1 MCLGCLSLKS
11 FEKPLSADEEKEI
24 LELFRGGDS
33 KARDILIEKNM
44 RLVAHMTKKYS
55 TPDRDIQD
63 LISVG
68 TVGLIKA
75 INSFKPDKG
84 IRLATYAAK
93 CIDNELLM
101 MLRAEKK
108 RAREV
113 SIYEPIGTDKE
124 GNEISIIEIVGED
137 EPDVVG
143 DYIFSQRIS
152 CLKEKMDTVLNE
164 REKTIIIHRYG
175 LFGNGEKTQCE
186 MAKEL
191 GISRSYVSRIE
202 KKALEKLKKL
212 LEDNHL

>member
-1 MCLGCLSLKS
+1 MKS

-101 MLRAEKK
+101 MLRAEK
-108 RAREV
+108 
-113 SIYEPIGTDKE
+113 
-124 GNEISIIEIVGED
+124 
-137 EPDVVG
+137 
-143 DYIFSQRIS
+143 
-152 CLKEKMDTVLNE
+152 
-164 REKTIIIHRYG
+164 
-175 LFGNGEKTQCE
+175 
-186 MAKEL
+186 
-191 GISRSYVSRIE
+191 
-202 KKALEKLKKL
+202 
-212 LEDNHL
+212 

>member
-175 LFGNGEKTQCE
+175 LFGNDEKTQYE

>member
-175 LFGNGEKTQCE
+175 LFGNDEKTQCE